1 LYKVVKREV
10 KHFQTTDARLFAE
23 PLTLEL
29 LQQLEVDEELA
40 ERVEAFISRFGRLQD
55 TLGDKLLPQL
65 LVFLGEKSGVAI
77 GRAPGLDNI
86 HRHVDGNAQT
96 QKSNGA

>member
-1 LYKVVKREV
+1 
-10 KHFQTTDARLFAE
+10 
-23 PLTLEL
+23 
-29 LQQLEVDEELA
+29 
-40 ERVEAFISRFGRLQD
+40 
-55 TLGDKLLPQL
+55 LGDKLLPQL